1 MADTATSVVELLVG
15 LGCLVGGAATVRQQR
30 LRWLGIVLAV
40 AGVAAIVHAV
50 VELSR

>member
-1 MADTATSVVELLVG
+1 MADAATYVVELLVG
-15 LGCLVGGAATVRQQR
+15 LGCLVGAAATIRQAR

-40 AGVAAIVHAV
+40 AGIAAIVHAV